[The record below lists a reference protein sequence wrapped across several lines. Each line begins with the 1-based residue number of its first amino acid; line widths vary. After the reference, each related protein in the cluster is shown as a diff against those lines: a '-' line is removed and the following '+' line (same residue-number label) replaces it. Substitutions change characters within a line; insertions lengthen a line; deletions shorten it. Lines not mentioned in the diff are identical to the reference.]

1 MMKDIPFR
9 IGTTSYII
17 PADIL
22 PNVRYLADKVDDIEL
37 VLFEVDDG
45 PSNLLDE
52 AQQAE
57 LIQLAE
63 DHDLTYTVHLPLDLR
78 LAGSDGE
85 QHVSLVKAKKVI
97 ECTRCLHPHGY
108 VLHLDGKEELETG
121 DANVKAAWVDQALKA
136 LQITAAWAGDAA
148 LLCAEN
154 LDNYPPDFWD
164 EVFERSEISRCIDI
178 GHLWKDGHDAG
189 AFLQEHLARAR
200 VLHIHGIAERDHKS
214 LAHMPVVELERVMR
228 ILLEENF
235 SGVMTVEI
243 FSEED
248 FNGSMLSLKSV
259 LKSLHVEWKWDK
271 N

>member
-1 MMKDIPFR
+1 MKELPFR

-63 DHDLTYTVHLPLDLR
+63 EHDLTYTVHLPLDLR
-78 LAGSDGE
+78 LAGSHGE

-97 ECTRCLHPHGY
+97 ECTRCLNPYGY
-108 VLHLDGKEELETG
+108 VLHLDGKEELEAG
-121 DANVKAAWVDQALKA
+121 DAGVKAAWVEQALKA
-136 LQITAAWAGDAA
+136 LEITTAWTGDAA

-164 EVFERSEISRCIDI
+164 EIFERSEISRCIDI
-178 GHLWKDGHDAG
+178 GHLWKDGLEAG
-189 AFLQEHLARAR
+189 AFLQQHVARAR
-200 VLHIHGIAERDHKS
+200 VLHIHGIAGRDHKS
-214 LAHMPVVELERVMR
+214 LAHIPQAELERVMR
-228 ILLEENF
+228 ILLEKNF
-235 SGVMTVEI
+235 NGVMTVEI

-248 FNGSMLSLKSV
+248 FNGSMQALESV
-259 LKSLHVEWKWDK
+259 FKHLHAEWKWDI